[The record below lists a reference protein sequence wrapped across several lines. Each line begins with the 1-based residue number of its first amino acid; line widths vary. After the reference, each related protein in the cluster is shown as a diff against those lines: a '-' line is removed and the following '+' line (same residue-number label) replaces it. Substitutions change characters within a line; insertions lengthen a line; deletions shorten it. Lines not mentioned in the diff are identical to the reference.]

1 VAGIVASL
9 AAADAS
15 AAAAGIRSAA
25 ASPFPGGD
33 VSAAKRSTVGLLLLL
48 GAAACSPQSVRERGA
63 AEEDAS
69 VAAARVFLGI
79 VHDSVRGIA
88 AFPFDS
94 PERTNWV
101 FVPQERTG
109 LPLARMRPEE
119 RTAADGLLR
128 TALSGEGYDKAM
140 GIVRNEAT
148 LGELERQAGVRNY
161 GRRNPELYYTWIFGS
176 PQPDSAWGWR
186 FEGHHLSINVTRVG
200 RNSQVVAPLFMGAN
214 PARVP
219 SGPEQGRRLL
229 AAEEDLARE
238 LLAMLTPQQR
248 FRTVLA
254 DSTFGDIVTR
264 NDPEVRPLQL
274 EGLPVAEMTEPQ
286 RRQLRALLEVYAGR
300 MTEAAARRQM
310 QRADSAGFDQL
321 RFAWAGS
328 DQVGEPHYYRIH
340 GPTLL
345 VEYDNTQNGANH
357 IHSVWRD
364 LQNDFGGDLLRE
376 HYRRHEH

>member
-1 VAGIVASL
+1 M
-9 AAADAS
+9 
-15 AAAAGIRSAA
+15 
-25 ASPFPGGD
+25 
-33 VSAAKRSTVGLLLLL
+33 SAAKRHVGVVILLL
-48 GAAACSPQSVRERGA
+48 GLSGCGGQTVREGGAGDEGDESIAAANA
-63 AEEDAS
+63 
-69 VAAARVFLGI
+69 FLGV
-79 VHDSVRGIA
+79 VHDSVRSIA

-109 LPLARMRPEE
+109 LPLARMRPAE
-119 RTAADGLLR
+119 RAAADVLLR
-128 TALSGEGYDKAM
+128 TALSGDGYEKAM

-148 LGELERQAGVRNY
+148 LGELERLAGVANY
-161 GRRNPELYYTWIFGS
+161 RRRNPELYYTWIFGT
-176 PQPDSAWGWR
+176 PRADSAWGWR
-186 FEGHHLSINVTRVG
+186 FEGHHLSVNVTRVG
-200 RNSQVVAPLFMGAN
+200 EAPQIVAPMFMGAN

-238 LLAMLTPQQR
+238 LLGMLTSEQR
-248 FRTVLA
+248 GRTMIA
-254 DSTFGDIVTR
+254 NATFGDIVTR
-264 NDPEVRPLQL
+264 NDPEVRPLEM
-274 EGLPVAEMTEPQ
+274 EGLPAGDMTARQ
-286 RRQLRALLEVYAGR
+286 REQLRALLEVYAGR
-300 MTEAAARRQM
+300 MTDIAARQQM
-310 QRADSAGFDQL
+310 QRVDSAGFDQL

-328 DQVGEPHYYRIH
+328 DELGEPHYYRIH

-345 VEYDNTQNGANH
+345 IEYDNTQNDANH